1 MRLTLAATLII
12 GAALL
17 WLAARR
23 ERSRVPRWVP
33 TLAVAIASLGVSVGV
48 ATQPGIGWSIS
59 SICFSLI
66 AIILILLVLRDM
78 IRR

>member
-17 WLAARR
+17 WFSSRR
-23 ERSRVPRWVP
+23 DRAGVPRWIP
-33 TLAVAIASLGVSVGV
+33 TLAVAIGSLGVSVAV

-66 AIILILLVLRDM
+66 AIILIVVVLRDM